1 MLIIG
6 IHGEFYPIMKEF
18 LIDAFRFQIIQCD
31 NDNISSTLTEI
42 SEMIKYGTM
51 NICVD
56 NIKTLKSYRALKCFF
71 GCFIISIDLEIN
83 KKIKPD
89 YIIES
94 TRNVIEIRNIIYDLL

>member
-1 MLIIG
+1 MVIIG
-6 IHGEFYPIMKEF
+6 IHGECYPIMKEF

-42 SEMIKYGTM
+42 SEMIKYETM

-71 GCFIISIDLEIN
+71 GCFIIRIGLETN

-89 YIIES
+89 YIIE
-94 TRNVIEIRNIIYDLL
+94 NPGNGIEIRNIMCELL